1 MVHIVEELWIFSS
14 NGIPLIEIFKNTQI
28 DNVLIG
34 GFLSAMKSFAKEV
47 SGKSLNSFTFG
58 NNKFYIASS
67 LEEHIFLVGKY
78 DAKVKEKKIQKVME
92 IIINFFEDM
101 YTIKDIEDWD
111 GKVSYFD
118 KFKDK
123 LKLYF
128 DVSQV

>member
-1 MVHIVEELWIFSS
+1 MVHIVEELWIFSR

-34 GFLSAMKSFAKEV
+34 GFLSAMKTFAKEI

-58 NNKFYIASS
+58 KNKFYIASS
-67 LEEHIFLVGKY
+67 LEEHVFLVSKY
-78 DAKVKEKKIQKVME
+78 DSKVKEKKIKKVME
-92 IIINFFEDM
+92 IISNFFEDM
-101 YTIKDIEDWD
+101 YTKTDIEDWD
-111 GKVSYFD
+111 GNVSYFD